1 MRTTITLEPD
11 TAAAV
16 ELLRRQRSL
25 GVSAA
30 VNELLRRGLAAHEPV
45 TPFQQ
50 RTSAGHA
57 RLDVRNV
64 ADLLEAL
71 EGPAA
76 P

>member
-30 VNELLRRGLAAHEPV
+30 VNELLRRGLAAREPAK
-45 TPFQQ
+45 PFQQ
-50 RTSAGHA
+50 RTSSGHA